1 MGKKF
6 KLMRKSRSFS
16 SPLLL
21 CVILDL
27 IFFLRKAHSRMSVNG
42 N

>member
-6 KLMRKSRSFS
+6 KLMRKSCSFS

-21 CVILDL
+21 CVVLDL
-27 IFFLRKAHSRMSVNG
+27 VFFLRKDHSRMSGNG